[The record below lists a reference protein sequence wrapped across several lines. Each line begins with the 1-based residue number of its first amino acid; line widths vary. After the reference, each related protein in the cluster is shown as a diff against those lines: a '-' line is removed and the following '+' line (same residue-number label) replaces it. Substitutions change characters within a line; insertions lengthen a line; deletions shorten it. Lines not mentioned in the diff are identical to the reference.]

1 MRQARLRHAQVRTA
15 YEVLSD
21 PLLRSLYDT
30 KLSSRSGGPGTG
42 GREASGAS
50 DAPAA
55 ANGARKQSVLRNDA
69 GDCLKRWSLWC
80 QDRCRLTRTAPPMA
94 RRWLSEPPMKYMAV
108 RSVGSA

>member
-1 MRQARLRHAQVRTA
+1 MRTA

-30 KLSSRSGGPGTG
+30 KLSSGRGGHSSG

-55 ANGARKQSVLRNDA
+55 ANGATN
-69 GDCLKRWSLWC
+69 C
-80 QDRCRLTRTAPPMA
+80 
-94 RRWLSEPPMKYMAV
+94 
-108 RSVGSA
+108 